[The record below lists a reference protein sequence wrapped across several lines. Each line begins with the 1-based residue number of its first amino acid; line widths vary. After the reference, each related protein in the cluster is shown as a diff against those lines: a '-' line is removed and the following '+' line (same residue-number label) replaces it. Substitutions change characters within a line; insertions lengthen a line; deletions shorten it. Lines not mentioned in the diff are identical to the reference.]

1 MADTAPR
8 TGAARDWWPWG
19 LAAAHLLHTLW
30 FAAAYPEFIYDPDLV
45 AYFVYWRNLV
55 TGTTSLHDASY
66 FTVPKPLLVF
76 LLGPLDNAQLAF
88 GVSALAAAL
97 FGALVYLIAKRAFGR
112 STAVL
117 CSLVLLLDVDR
128 AVLTTRASADFF
140 VALFLYGS
148 IWLALERR
156 YRWSG
161 LAIALAAL
169 VKPVALPC
177 VVHLLV
183 VPGEDR
189 RRAWTGAAITLVAL
203 PLTLLS
209 NQLLLGSPFG
219 TQRLF
224 AGFAAMS
231 DGAQMATGELLRFVL
246 WVTLAKTIFT
256 ATAAFGVLGIVIW
269 IGRDRSRLTHPFL
282 LVPLALLAGYVAM
295 SITTPF
301 ITFFRFFFPVQVWFA
316 CFIVYGIVETC
327 RALAP
332 EPRALRLGATAALL
346 FFLCDEQTARQF
358 KYRSHF
364 ATPFQSAMSFVA
376 STDGLLANAREQ
388 GQTILAPPAF
398 LPYLLW
404 TIDDV
409 RQQPDLVR
417 IAETLG
423 SEGELTPPD
432 WVIYLPTFFLRAE
445 AKAPVDALL
454 GSGMYQPVLASPDG
468 IGALYVRR
476 DHRVASR

>member
-1 MADTAPR
+1 MVDETR
-8 TGAARDWWPWG
+8 TARDWWPWG

-30 FAAAYPEFIYDPDLV
+30 FAAVYPEVVYDPDLV
-45 AYFVYWRNLV
+45 AYFVYWKNLV

-88 GVSALAAAL
+88 AVSALAGAL
-97 FGALVYLIAKRAFGR
+97 FGALVYLIAKRVFGR
-112 STAVL
+112 TIAVI

-128 AVLTTRASADFF
+128 ATLTARASADFF
-140 VALFLYGS
+140 VGLFLYAS

-183 VPGEDR
+183 VQGKDR
-189 RRAWTGAAITLVAL
+189 GRAWTGAALSLVAL
-203 PLTLLS
+203 PLILLS

-219 TQRLF
+219 SERFF

-231 DGAQMATGELLRFVL
+231 DGAQMASGDLVRFVL

-282 LVPLALLAGYVAM
+282 LVPLALLAGYFVM

-327 RALAP
+327 RALVP
-332 EPRALRLGATAALL
+332 EPRSLRLGATAALL
-346 FFLCDEQTARQF
+346 FFLCDEQMARQL
-358 KYRSHF
+358 KYRAHF

-376 STDGLLANAREQ
+376 STDDLLASARTS
-388 GQTILAPPAF
+388 GQTILTPLAF
-398 LPYLLW
+398 YPYLMW
-404 TIDDV
+404 TNDDV
-409 RQQPDLVR
+409 RRQPELVR
-417 IAETLG
+417 LAEVAATQAG
-423 SEGELTPPD
+423 NQTPPD
-432 WVIYLPTFFLRAE
+432 WVIYVPSFFLRAE

-454 GSGMYQPVLASPDG
+454 ESGMYAPVFASPDG

-476 DHRVASR
+476 DHRLASR